1 MSDPNL
7 FAQWLRDRRKA
18 LRLTQTELAAR
29 SGLSFSAV
37 QKLEGGQRRP
47 SQQVAESLVE
57 ALQIVPKER
66 ARFLRIA
73 IGAAGSNGGD
83 ERETAP
89 PTNLPAHL
97 TPLVG
102 REVVLDGVASLLRSD
117 NVRLLTLTGPPG
129 IGKTRLA
136 IQAASELLTEFQ
148 DGVFLVTLAPLRDP
162 AGVIGSIAA
171 ALSVREKSTEPIS
184 LTLKDYLRDQNI
196 LLVLDNFEQVVEAAP
211 AIVELLWG
219 CPGVKVLVTSR
230 EALHIRGER
239 QFPVPSLDDQA
250 SVQLFVE
257 RAREVEAGFTITRE
271 NKAEVESICAH
282 LEGVPLAIELVAARV
297 RLMPPKTL
305 FTRLA
310 GHSGGAGG
318 TGTALPLL
326 VGGARDLPER
336 HRTLRSAIGWSYD
349 LMSPAE
355 QRLYR
360 RLGVFVGGCT
370 SAAAQAVCNAR
381 NDLGVEVTE
390 GLLSLLDKNLL
401 KRKDV
406 AGGDEEPR
414 YVMLETILEYA
425 AERLEESGESNKVK
439 EWHAEYYLAL
449 ARAAESQITGPNQ
462 KEWLQTLE
470 AEHDNLRATMRWAV
484 EGGDVEIGVRIA
496 CGVWRFWYM
505 HSHMEEGLRWFDLLL
520 RKAEGSYLAPSL
532 LISALNDAGALAMTR
547 SEYDR
552 AGVWLNRS
560 LALARE
566 DGEPRSIASAL
577 NRLGTLMGY
586 SGKHERGMAL
596 LREGLALQ
604 RMLGD
609 KEGMARTYNNLA
621 SMALHLG
628 DLDEAF
634 QLYIESLSSY
644 KELEDRWSQAM
655 VLGNLGH
662 VVRRRGEYEQAAQY
676 CSQSLDLGEDLDSNG
691 VLVMLTRSC
700 QGDIARC
707 QGRYEQA
714 FESYS
719 TALKSSMKF
728 SYDYFI
734 GLVLL
739 GLACLHSQQNEPDK
753 AVLLLGAL
761 EALIEKGDGAL
772 ILPVD
777 MPEYEQTLAAVR
789 DALNE
794 GTFSKGWASGKTT
807 ALESLVAYV
816 LS

>member
-1 MSDPNL
+1 
-7 FAQWLRDRRKA
+7 
-18 LRLTQTELAAR
+18 
-29 SGLSFSAV
+29 
-37 QKLEGGQRRP
+37 
-47 SQQVAESLVE
+47 
-57 ALQIVPKER
+57 
-66 ARFLRIA
+66 
-73 IGAAGSNGGD
+73 
-83 ERETAP
+83 
-89 PTNLPAHL
+89 
-97 TPLVG
+97 VG
-102 REVVLDGVASLLRSD
+102 REEEIARLSERLARER
-117 NVRLLTLTGPPG
+117 VRLLTLTGPPG

-136 IQAASELLTEFQ
+136 IQAASHLLPEFQ

-162 AGVIGSIAA
+162 TGVIGNIAA

-230 EALHIRGER
+230 EALHTRGER

-250 SVQLFVE
+250 SVELFVE

-271 NKAEVESICAH
+271 NKGEVESICAH

-297 RLMPPKTL
+297 RLMPPKAL
-305 FTRLA
+305 LTRLA
-310 GHSGGAGG
+310 GHPGGAAG

-370 SAAAQAVCNAR
+370 AAAAQAVCNAR

-390 GLLSLLDKNLL
+390 GVLSLLDKNLL

-462 KEWLQTLE
+462 EQWLQTLE
-470 AEHDNLRATMRWAV
+470 AEHDNLRATLRWAL
-484 EGGDVEIGVRIA
+484 ERGDVEMGVRIA
-496 CGVWRFWYM
+496 RGLRHFWYV
-505 HSHMEEGLRWFDLLL
+505 HSHIEEGLRWFELLL
-520 RKAEGSYLAPSL
+520 RKAEGSSLAPSL
-532 LISALNDAGALAMTR
+532 LIGALNDAGWLAITR

-552 AGVWLNRS
+552 AGDWLNKS
-560 LALARE
+560 LVLARE
-566 DGEPRSIASAL
+566 EGEPLSLASTL
-577 NRLGTLMGY
+577 NRLGTLMAY
-586 SGKHERGMAL
+586 SGKQELGMPL
-596 LREGLALQ
+596 LREALSLQ
-604 RMLGD
+604 RGLGD
-609 KEGMARTYNNLA
+609 KEGMSRTYNNLA

-628 DLDEAF
+628 DLDEAV
-634 QLYIESLSSY
+634 QLYSDSLTLFR
-644 KELEDRWSQAM
+644 ELEDRWSQAM

-662 VVRRRGEYEQAAQY
+662 VVRRQGDYEQAARF
-676 CSQSLDLGEDLDSNG
+676 CDQSLDLGKDLDSGG

-700 QGDIARC
+700 QGDVARC
-707 QGRYEQA
+707 TGRYEPA
-714 FESYS
+714 FELYR
-719 TALKSSMKF
+719 TALQSSMKV
-728 SYDYFI
+728 SHDYFT

-739 GLACLHSQQNEPDK
+739 GLACLHTQQGQPER

-761 EALIEKGDGAL
+761 ESLIEKGDGAL
-772 ILPVD
+772 IIPVD
-777 MPEYEQTLAAVR
+777 RPEYEQTLAAVR
-789 DALNE
+789 VALDE
-794 GTFSKGWASGKTT
+794 GTFNKGWARGKTT

-816 LS
+816 LG